1 MASAQ
6 APDPEWEVDLNEHRP
21 THAKVFDDGKLFI
34 EQDDGSWCEGESQ
47 TDLAAVAAFTEEEIL
62 RQAEED
68 GTLDIDFE
76 NGRLVFYPADEKPKA
91 AVGDE

>member
-1 MASAQ
+1 M
-6 APDPEWEVDLNEHRP
+6 
-21 THAKVFDDGKLFI
+21 FDDGKLYI
-34 EQDDGSWCEGESQ
+34 EQEDGSWREAESR

-76 NGRLVFYPADEKPKA
+76 NGRVVFYPADEKPKA